1 MSISMDT
8 TFPTFRRLLGI
19 RAPIAVF
26 WPWRTTSAQRRS
38 LLRLIATAA
47 EEDIPL
53 SRLIEVWASDESG
66 RQSNRLHH
74 LAALLRD
81 GMPLPDAIE
90 QVRSVLNDEDVLA
103 IRFGMQSGT
112 LAATIRDTLE
122 QRDFAAEYNSSQLR
136 KSIVYLCLLVI
147 VAIGVVTFLQVKIIP
162 KFNNIFQEF
171 SISAPPSLSWS
182 IYLTDVVAKY
192 WFLVVLAIIAISLFV
207 FTSWPGRQ
215 LRSGIASRLFR
226 PLCELRMADVLQK
239 LSVATQA
246 GRPIAGALSTLAR
259 YHFDPTLRHQ
269 LLVVR
274 NELEHGVD
282 IWQSMGKL
290 GLLTEPEIQV
300 LETAERVG
308 NRPWVLHQLALLR
321 KRRNARRMAHW
332 SELAVPAVIILMG
345 LFVLWQALSIYES
358 LVHIVYSLL

>member
-1 MSISMDT
+1 MDT
-8 TFPTFRRLLGI
+8 MFPTFRRLLNF
-19 RAPIAVF
+19 RPPIAVG

-66 RQSNRLHH
+66 RQRNRLHH

-81 GMPLPDAIE
+81 GTPLPDAIE
-90 QVRSVLNDEDVLA
+90 QVRGVLNDEDVLA

-112 LAATIRDTLE
+112 LSATIRDTLE
-122 QRDFAAEYNSSQLR
+122 QRDLAAEYNSSQLR
-136 KSIVYLCLLVI
+136 KSIVYLFLVVI
-147 VAIGVVTFLQVKIIP
+147 VAIGVVTFLQIKIIP
-162 KFNNIFQEF
+162 QLNYIFQDF
-171 SISAPPSLSWS
+171 NLSAPASLSWS
-182 IYLTDVVAKY
+182 IHLTRVVAKY
-192 WFLVVLAIIAISLFV
+192 WFLSALAILAISLLV

-215 LRSGIASRLFR
+215 LRSGVAGRLFR
-226 PLCELRMADVLQK
+226 PLRELRVADVLQK

-282 IWQSMGKL
+282 IWQTMGKL
-290 GLLTEPEIQV
+290 GLLTAPETQV

-308 NRPWVLHQLALLR
+308 NRPWVLHQLAMLR
-321 KRRNARRMAHW
+321 KRRNVRRMAFW

-345 LFVLWQALSIYES
+345 AFVLWQSLSIYES